1 MTAVNF
7 EKHIYEGWTVGDFID
22 ELEPLMDMIQ
32 NGNSYI
38 KPMHTKAE
46 IKKYT
51 SENQPYY
58 KKPIPDV
65 VEYFC
70 NKYGI

>member
-1 MTAVNF
+1 
-7 EKHIYEGWTVGDFID
+7 
-22 ELEPLMDMIQ
+22 MDMIQ

-58 KKPIPDV
+58 KKTIPDV